1 MYIYVLGVPGAWSES
16 GVESPGT
23 GVLLSLRELETKQ
36 VLLTTGPSLQF
47 LFKILMANE
56 VPVFHV
62 FLSPSYTF
70 LVYQNISTPPGSYVS

>member
-1 MYIYVLGVPGAWSES
+1 MYIYVLGVPGAWSER

-47 LFKILMANE
+47 PFKILMANE
-56 VPVFHV
+56 VPVSCTLITKLHIF
-62 FLSPSYTF
+62 S
-70 LVYQNISTPPGSYVS
+70 ISKHLHPPGSYVS